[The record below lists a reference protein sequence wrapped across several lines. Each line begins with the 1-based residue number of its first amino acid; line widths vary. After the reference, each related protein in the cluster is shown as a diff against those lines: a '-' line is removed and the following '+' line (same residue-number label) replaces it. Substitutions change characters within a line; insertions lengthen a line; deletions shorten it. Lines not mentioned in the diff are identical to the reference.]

1 MRRHLITEGGEPR
14 SEIVIDR
21 GLAGVASIVLPQRA
35 DRRSIAVFCQP
46 PTHALARRLT
56 LSAGETGVA
65 AQVIEL
71 PDGEEGKT
79 IEVVESAYRRLN
91 DLALTRSDTVVGVGG
106 GALTD
111 VAGFIAATYLRGVEA
126 VYVPTTLLGAV
137 DAAIGGK
144 TAVNVDGKNLA
155 GAFAHPTR
163 VAIDLD
169 VLEELPPELIRQ
181 GSAEAFKAG
190 MVGDPDLVALY
201 AEHGNEA
208 PLREVVDRAVAV
220 KTAVV
225 GEDFLE
231 RGTRAFLNYG
241 HTIGHAVEVESGISH
256 GEAVA
261 VGMVAA
267 AALSE
272 REVGFTGAAR
282 QRDLIERLGLPTSS
296 PSVDAARVRAL
307 IDLDKKR
314 DRTGTRMVLLEEVAH
329 PVIINVDDA
338 AVRSALEAVG
348 IS

>member
-1 MRRHLITEGGEPR
+1 MRRHLITAGGEPQ
-14 SEIVIDR
+14 SEIIIDR
-21 GLAGVASIVLPQRA
+21 GLADDVQTVLSQRA
-35 DRRSIAVFCQP
+35 DRQRIAVFCQP
-46 PTHALARRLT
+46 PTPALAQRLALT
-56 LSAGETGVA
+56 AREGVVA
-65 AQVIEL
+65 AEVIEL
-71 PDGEEGKT
+71 PDGEAAKT
-79 IEVVESAYRRLN
+79 MQVVESAFRRLN

-126 VYVPTTLLGAV
+126 VYVPTALLGAV

-163 VAIDLD
+163 VVIDLD

-190 MVGDPDLVALY
+190 MVGDPDLVAIY
-201 AEHGNEA
+201 ANYGSKA
-208 PLREVVDRAVAV
+208 PLDEVVDRAVAV
-220 KTAVV
+220 KAAIVS
-225 GEDFLE
+225 EDFLE

-241 HTIGHAVEVESGISH
+241 HTVGHAVEVESGISH

-272 REVGFTGAAR
+272 RETDFTGAA
-282 QRDLIERLGLPTSS
+282 QQLDLIQRLGLPTSS
-296 PSVDAARVRAL
+296 PPVDAARVREL

-314 DRTGTRMVLLEEVAH
+314 DRSGTRMVLLEEIAR
-329 PVIINVDDA
+329 PVMVNVDDA

>member
-1 MRRHLITEGGEPR
+1 MRRHLITEDGEPR

-21 GLAGVASIVLPQRA
+21 GLADVAAAVLPRRR
-35 DRRSIAVFCQP
+35 DRRRVAVFCQP

-56 LSAGETGVA
+56 RSAGEAGIA
-65 AQVIEL
+65 AEVIEL
-71 PDGEEGKT
+71 PDGEEAKT
-79 IEVVESAYRRLN
+79 MHVVESAYRRLN
-91 DLALTRSDTVVGVGG
+91 ELTLTRSDTVVGVGG

-169 VLEELPPELIRQ
+169 VLEQLPPELIRQ

-220 KTAVV
+220 KASIVS
-225 GEDFLE
+225 EDFRE
-231 RGTRAFLNYG
+231 GGSRAFLNYG
-241 HTIGHAVEVESGISH
+241 HTIGHAVEVEGGISH
-256 GEAVA
+256 GDAVA

-267 AALSE
+267 GALSE
-272 REVGFTGAAR
+272 RETGFAGAAR
-282 QRDLIERLGLPTSS
+282 QRDLIDGLGLPTTS
-296 PSVDAARVRAL
+296 PPVDATRVREL

-314 DRTGTRMVLLEEVAH
+314 DRTGTRMVLLEAVAR
-329 PVIINVDDA
+329 PVIVNVDDA

>member
-1 MRRHLITEGGEPR
+1 MRRHLITAGGEPR

-21 GLAGVASIVLPQRA
+21 GMAGVAAAVLPRQL
-35 DRRSIAVFCQP
+35 DRRRIAVFCQP
-46 PTHALARRLT
+46 PTQALARRLT
-56 LSAGETGVA
+56 ATAGEAGLA
-65 AQVIEL
+65 AEVVVL
-71 PDGEEGKT
+71 PDGEAAKT
-79 IEVVESAYRRLN
+79 MQVVESAYRRLN
-91 DLALTRSDTVVGVGG
+91 GLALTRADTVVGVGG

-137 DAAIGGK
+137 DAAVGGK
-144 TAVNVDGKNLA
+144 TGVNVDGKNLA

-169 VLEELPPELIRQ
+169 ILEELPPGLIRQ

-201 AEHGNEA
+201 AREGAEA
-208 PLREVVDRAVAV
+208 PLGEVVDRAVAV
-220 KTAVV
+220 KAAIVN
-225 GEDFLE
+225 EDFLE

-241 HTIGHAVEVESGISH
+241 HTIGHAVEVEGGISH
-256 GEAVA
+256 GEAIA

-272 REVGFTGAAR
+272 REVGFAGAAR
-282 QRDLIERLGLPTSS
+282 QRALIERLGLPTSS
-296 PSVDAARVRAL
+296 PPVDAARVREL

-314 DRTGTRMVLLEEVAH
+314 DRAGTRMVLLEEIAQ
-329 PVIINVDDA
+329 PVIVNVDDA